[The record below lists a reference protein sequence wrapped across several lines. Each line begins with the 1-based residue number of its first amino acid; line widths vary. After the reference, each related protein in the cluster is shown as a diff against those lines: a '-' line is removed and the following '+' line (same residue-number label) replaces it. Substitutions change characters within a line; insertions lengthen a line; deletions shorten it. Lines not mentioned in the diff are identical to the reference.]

1 MTEEQFEN
9 TPMEEEPME
18 EPMMGRPSSV
28 EASSDDKL
36 WAALGYVFTPLIP
49 IIILLLE
56 DKKNR
61 PFIRAHNAQ
70 ALAWGVVFY
79 LISSLLSFAVIGLCL
94 IPIGWLLQLWWAYKA
109 YQGELIEIPVITN
122 FVKGQGWA

>member
-1 MTEEQFEN
+1 MTEEQFDN
-9 TPMEEEPME
+9 TPMEEEPM
-18 EPMMGRPSSV
+18 MSTPSSV

-79 LISSLLSFAVIGLCL
+79 LLSSLLSFAVIGLCL
-94 IPIGWLLQLWWAYKA
+94 IPVGWLLQLWWAYKA